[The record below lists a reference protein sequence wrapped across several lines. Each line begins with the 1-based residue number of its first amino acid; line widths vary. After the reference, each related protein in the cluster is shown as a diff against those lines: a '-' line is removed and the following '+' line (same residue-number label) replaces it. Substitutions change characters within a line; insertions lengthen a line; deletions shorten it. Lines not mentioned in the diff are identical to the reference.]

1 MLYAKALHFTLWQ
14 GRGAISEQSRHGSAA
29 PNKTCLQGQNRL
41 AKTDWLTFQGSLDTA
56 GRVIAGRFA
65 RNVAGAGAGAGTEL
79 IMGAGAG
86 AGEWWW

>member
-1 MLYAKALHFTLWQ
+1 M
-14 GRGAISEQSRHGSAA
+14 
-29 PNKTCLQGQNRL
+29 